1 MFFPPPANKDIYDT
15 VEREGANLSSQQ
27 IRDIRCSSHPPSQ
40 QRYLRYGRTGGC
52 RPLVSTDLRYQMFP
66 SSPPAN
72 KDLYDTRERKGA
84 DLSSRRIEISD
95 VLLQLPANKDLYGM
109 EEQKGVDLSSQWILQ
124 THQKHIVNK
133 CKMIRNSA
141 VHPSR

>member
-1 MFFPPPANKDIYDT
+1 MFFPSPPTNKNFYDT
-15 VEREGANLSSQQ
+15 GERE
-27 IRDIRCSSHPPSQ
+27 
-40 QRYLRYGRTGGC
+40 
-52 RPLVSTDLRYQMFP
+52 
-66 SSPPAN
+66 
-72 KDLYDTRERKGA
+72 GA
-84 DLSSRRIEISD
+84 DLSSQRILQMHQKYVVKKCKMMRNDAGLTEISD